1 MKLLQDK
8 VAIVTGAGKP
18 DGMGRATAIMLAD
31 AGARVVVTD
40 LLRGEKDRRDLDD
53 VVEEIR
59 SRNSIG
65 SAIAVAVDVTDRK
78 QIDACV
84 VQTCDA
90 YGGIDILFN
99 NAGTGAGAG
108 PFLELSHAHW
118 DLNYRINLKG
128 VADFCQAVIPV
139 MQARGGGSI
148 INNSSLS
155 GLGVVPLLAAYTA
168 TKFAVVGLTK
178 AIACEFGADN
188 IRCNAICPGMVET
201 GMGKSEIEL
210 FAEAGESKE
219 QTKRRLASEVA
230 LQQRWAQPEEI
241 AQVVVFLAGPAS
253 GYITGVALP
262 VAGGMA
268 AGL

>member
-40 LLRGEKDRRDLDD
+40 LLRGEEDRRDLDY

-59 SRNSIG
+59 SRNG
-65 SAIAVAVDVTDRK
+65 NAMAVAVDVTDRK

-84 VQTCDA
+84 VQTCNA

-99 NAGTGAGAG
+99 NAGTGVGAG
-108 PFLELSHAHW
+108 PFLELSDTHW

-128 VADFCQAVIPV
+128 MADFCQAVIPV
-139 MQARGGGSI
+139 MQERGGGAI
-148 INNSSLS
+148 INNSSMS
-155 GLGVVPLLAAYTA
+155 GLGTVPLLAAYTA
-168 TKFAVVGLTK
+168 TKFGVIGLTK
-178 AIACEFGADN
+178 SIACEFGVDN
-188 IRCNAICPGMVET
+188 IRCNAICPGIVET

-210 FAEAGESKE
+210 FTETGKSTE
-219 QTKRRLASEVA
+219 QTKRKLASEVA

-241 AQVVVFLAGPAS
+241 AEVVVFLAGPGA